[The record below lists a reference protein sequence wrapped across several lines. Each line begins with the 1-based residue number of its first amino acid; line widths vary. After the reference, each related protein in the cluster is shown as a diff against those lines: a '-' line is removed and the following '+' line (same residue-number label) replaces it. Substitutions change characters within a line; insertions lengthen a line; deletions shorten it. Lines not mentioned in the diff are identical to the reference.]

1 MHSQLRGHPFAQLQ
15 SVIHVPT
22 TLILS
27 WRHSYTQKH
36 CPTHHTQTVSLACT
50 LTYTHTA
57 LQANTCPLRVCP
69 CLSRPVCAGQAP
81 PHPGILSVLPRTEP
95 VADSLVC
102 REWEIGLLW
111 PKIIGH
117 QVLTLELSVQEAH
130 SSWSLPSLSSLPD
143 RPAPAI
149 SREHLPASCP
159 SSDKPP
165 C

>member
-15 SVIHVPT
+15 SVIRMPT

-36 CPTHHTQTVSLACT
+36 CPPHHTQTVSLACT

-69 CLSRPVCAGQAP
+69 GLSRPVCVGQAP

-95 VADSLVC
+95 AADSLVC
-102 REWEIGLLW
+102 SEWEIGLLW

-117 QVLTLELSVQEAH
+117 QALTLELLFQKPIPAGAC
-130 SSWSLPSLSSLPD
+130 LLCPLCQIDQRQLSPGS
-143 RPAPAI
+143 I
-149 SREHLPASCP
+149 CP
-159 SSDKPP
+159 HHTIR
-165 C
+165 

>member
-27 WRHSYTQKH
+27 WRHSYTRNTAPHITPRQCH
-36 CPTHHTQTVSLACT
+36 LLAHSHI
-50 LTYTHTA
+50 HTA
-57 LQANTCPLRVCP
+57 LQANTCPLQVCHVCP
-69 CLSRPVCAGQAP
+69 GQFVQDKHLP
-81 PHPGILSVLPRTEP
+81 ILVFWSVLPRTEP

-117 QVLTLELSVQEAH
+117 QVLTLELSVQK
-130 SSWSLPSLSSLPD
+130 PI
-143 RPAPAI
+143 PAGA
-149 SREHLPASCP
+149 
-159 SSDKPP
+159 
-165 C
+165 